1 MKDGESSGDFWYAY
15 HAYHANGLLPS
26 IFSELPVRERGIIMA
41 FIDLKVE
48 AEEKEAKKMKRKK

>member
-1 MKDGESSGDFWYAY
+1 M
-15 HAYHANGLLPS
+15 S
-26 IFSELPVRERGIIMA
+26 IRERGILMA